1 MQKTRQKLVCRKNLR
16 TPSPSKHPRLLLFL
30 PESRRF
36 QHFHQSFA
44 VTFLTGLTL
53 FTWGKRILSF
63 PGVHFTP
70 ASVFPPLIS
79 RSRSSPCRSRG
90 WRSCPDPLTGTGQ
103 GWGWLPGFGL
113 VRGQRCRSLCAPC
126 APARRVLLQQG
137 REARERGGNAE
148 RCIET
153 LRKTFRAGARG
164 RMWS

>member
-53 FTWGKRILSF
+53 FTRGKQNLSF

-70 ASVFPPLIS
+70 ASVFFPPHLPFPQLPVQEPS
-79 RSRSSPCRSRG
+79 PEPGLEELPGSAHGHRAGLGMAAGVRAGPRAALPQPLRSL
-90 WRSCPDPLTGTGQ
+90 RSCSP
-103 GWGWLPGFGL
+103 
-113 VRGQRCRSLCAPC
+113 RS
-126 APARRVLLQQG
+126 APARQG
-137 REARERGGNAE
+137 GEGAG
-148 RCIET
+148 
-153 LRKTFRAGARG
+153 RKR
-164 RMWS
+164 